1 MLNGMHTELTRLF
14 DLTVPVVAAPMA
26 GVADA
31 GLAVAVSRAGAL
43 GCIGVGSTR
52 PASWVAEQL
61 TTAGA
66 AGVPF
71 GVGFMA
77 WSLPDDPAGFELAL
91 AARPAL
97 VSIAF
102 GDVAPWVQRARS
114 AGIAVA
120 VQVGTVD
127 EAVAA
132 ERADASI
139 VVARGG
145 EAGGH
150 GANEV
155 ATLPLLQQ
163 VLDAVS
169 VPVLA
174 AGGIATARGLAAV
187 LAAGAAGAWVG
198 TAFAGCRESTSAPAA
213 RTAMARADATGT
225 IYGRSF
231 DIAQRLAWPPRF
243 GGRAL
248 ANEFTHTWAGRD
260 DELLALAGAPGGGP
274 AEAGS
279 VTAQLV
285 DARARGD
292 VSMAPVYCGQGVGQ
306 IRVDVPAADVVA
318 EFARAE
324 DLLRAAADRVSPPS
338 GPGS

>member
-1 MLNGMHTELTRLF
+1 MLNGMRTALTRLF

-31 GLAVAVSRAGAL
+31 DLAVAVGRAGAL

-61 TTAGA
+61 QIAGA

-71 GVGFMA
+71 GIGFMA
-77 WSLPDDPAGFELAL
+77 WSLPENAEGFELAL
-91 AARPAL
+91 RARPAL
-97 VSIAF
+97 MSIAF
-102 GDVAPWVQRARS
+102 GEVAPWVQRAR
-114 AGIAVA
+114 AEGIAVA
-120 VQVGTVD
+120 VQAGTLD

-132 ERADASI
+132 ERAGATI

-150 GANEV
+150 GEDQV

-198 TAFAGCRESTSAPAA
+198 TAFAGCRESTSSPAA
-213 RTAMARADATGT
+213 RRAMAGADASGT
-225 IYGRSF
+225 VYGRSF
-231 DIAQRLAWPPRF
+231 DIAQRLAWPARF

-248 ANEFTHTWAGRD
+248 ANDFARAWAGRD
-260 DELLALAGAPGGGP
+260 AELAELAGSPGDGP
-274 AEAGS
+274 AEPGS
-279 VTAQLV
+279 VTARMA

-292 VSMAPVYCGQGVGQ
+292 VAMAPVYCGQGVGQ
-306 IRVDVPAADVVA
+306 ILVDVAVADVVA
-318 EFARAE
+318 EFARAD
-324 DLLRAAADRVSPPS
+324 DLLRAAA
-338 GPGS
+338 GGA